1 MLILAIILLGIA
13 IILTGADIIYIFQS
27 KDNNEYEKRYKTKE
41 SLYRLFTVSFILT
54 VIMVVSIYKA
64 SMIYPKLL
72 SCKATAISLQSEIIR
87 IKKSYYPQKSSGKFI
102 GGSLDNMKQSTAL
115 SLYIAKYAK
124 AKAKFNASLA
134 KNKAICSMPIYWIF
148 GSNIVMD
155 CNAITNMKNL

>member
-1 MLILAIILLGIA
+1 MLTVAIFL
-13 IILTGADIIYIFQS
+13 
-27 KDNNEYEKRYKTKE
+27 
-41 SLYRLFTVSFILT
+41 V
-54 VIMVVSIYKA
+54 VIMVIGAIYRLRYIKLYIKKYAQEDAIATVFGLSVAGGVFLLAIVGVSIYKA
-64 SMIYPKLL
+64 TMIYPALL
-72 SCKATAISLQSEIIR
+72 AKKATAISLKSEIIR